1 MTYQTKT
8 SITMENL
15 RGFGLGVTV
24 GMLITAFILLRA
36 RQEIKSI
43 KPIEP
48 IKEKVLIDGK
58 EGILYIYKN

>member
-1 MTYQTKT
+1 
-8 SITMENL
+8 MENL

>member
-1 MTYQTKT
+1 
-8 SITMENL
+8 MENL

-24 GMLITAFILLRA
+24 GMIITALILLRA

-48 IKEKVLIDGK
+48 IKETVLIDGK
-58 EGILYIYKN
+58 VGTLYTYKN